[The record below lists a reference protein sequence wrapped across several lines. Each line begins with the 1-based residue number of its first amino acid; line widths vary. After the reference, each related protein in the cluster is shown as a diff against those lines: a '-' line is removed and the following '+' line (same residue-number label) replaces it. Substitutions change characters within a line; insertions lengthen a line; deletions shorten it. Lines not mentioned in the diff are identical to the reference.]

1 MMDWT
6 PPPPLACSLTPIHA
20 PTPCL
25 SITSINS
32 GRKGTSRLAQIRLAV
47 VQRVTSARFTRSSYR
62 ARRGREELILLG
74 GLFNRVIGMFATVAG
89 CRNQLIHDLAL
100 DSFAGRCVIL
110 GGARQQLSAQL
121 QTQLL
126 PQFVASSSS
135 FRFDS

>member
-1 MMDWT
+1 MVDNAEEWVSHNDI
-6 PPPPLACSLTPIHA
+6 PSEEDSC
-20 PTPCL
+20 
-25 SITSINS
+25 NGS
-32 GRKGTSRLAQIRLAV
+32 GSKFNFKIFPKIEL
-47 VQRVTSARFTRSSYR
+47 
-62 ARRGREELILLG
+62 RGRTVECH
-74 GLFNRVIGMFATVAG
+74 VAG
-89 CRNQLIHDLAL
+89 CRNQLIRDLAL